1 MQSAKFHNPRVE
13 SAGNI
18 YFCGLRM
25 GDDHKH
31 SATTDM
37 YDPKTD
43 LKIVCQHH
51 MAHMESNWN
60 LSLCHSHSHSHKL
73 HMMQCC
79 NAAAAIHVI

>member
-1 MQSAKFHNPRVE
+1 
-13 SAGNI
+13 
-18 YFCGLRM
+18 
-25 GDDHKH
+25 
-31 SATTDM
+31 M